1 MARYRKTIVCLAN
14 SKKNGGRCVAAREWN
29 DDQPGDWIRPVS
41 NKRGEELPI
50 SWLKGKGGDPFP
62 LEKYKISLSGPTHNI
77 HQPENWLFDEADRWM
92 FRGCVRWDDLHKMAD
107 PVADMWGLGHSSHY
121 GMNDIIDSKEKVNS
135 TLRLVRV
142 PEMQL
147 SVFWY
152 RTVDLERKRQVRAR
166 FMYNNQEYG
175 LKVTDAYFDKELK
188 KMGVG
193 EYEIDEC
200 YVTIS
205 IVGPYDNKKRNDQSR
220 YGVVAAIIKPE

>member
-1 MARYRKTIVCLAN
+1 MAGYEKTIVCLAN
-14 SKKNGGRCVAAREWN
+14 AKKNGGRCVAGREWN
-29 DDQPGDWIRPVS
+29 DGQPGDWIRPVS
-41 NKRGEELPI
+41 NRRGEELPK
-50 SWLKGKGGDPFP
+50 SWLKGKGSDPFP
-62 LEKYKISLSGPTHNI
+62 LEKFQMSLNGPTHNK

-92 FRGCVRWDDLHKMAD
+92 YRGCVQWDDLHKMAD
-107 PVADMWGLGHSSHY
+107 PVADLWGLGHRSRY
-121 GMNDIIDSKEKVNS
+121 GMNDIIDSKEKIKS

-147 SVFWY
+147 SVFRYWAGY
-152 RTVDLERKRQVRAR
+152 RVRKQQVRAR
-166 FMYNNQEYG
+166 FMYNNKEYG

-193 EYEIDEC
+193 EYEIDES

-205 IVGPYDNKKRNDQSR
+205 IVGPYDNKEKNDQSR